1 MSKHRPTLQMLCGKV
16 AAGKSTLAAELAK
29 APHTILISEDFWT
42 SRLYR
47 DEMLT
52 VDDYTKYSGRLR
64 SAMGPLVEAILR
76 TGVSVVLDFQANTI
90 TTRTWMRGILQN
102 TDADHVL
109 HFLDVPDDICKARLH
124 NRNAA
129 GTHDFAV
136 SDA

>member
-1 MSKHRPTLQMLCGKV
+1 MTKHRPVLHMFCGKV

-64 SAMGPLVEAILR
+64 NAMGPHVEAILR
-76 TGVSVVLDFQANTI
+76 TGVSVVLDFQANTT
-90 TTRTWMRGILQN
+90 TTRTWMRCILQ
-102 TDADHVL
+102 
-109 HFLDVPDDICKARLH
+109 
-124 NRNAA
+124 
-129 GTHDFAV
+129 
-136 SDA
+136 